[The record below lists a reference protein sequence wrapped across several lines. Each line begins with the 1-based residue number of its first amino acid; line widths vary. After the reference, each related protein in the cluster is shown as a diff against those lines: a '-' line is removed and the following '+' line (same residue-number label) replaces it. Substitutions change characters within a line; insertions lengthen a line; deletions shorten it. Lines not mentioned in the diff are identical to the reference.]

1 MLTSDTPSL
10 MWIYKISIANIQQ
23 QVDIKFG
30 KKKIKKKNPTMW
42 HAITNGVLKFQAY
55 DMPFIVAAKPLT
67 KI

>member
-23 QVDIKFG
+23 QVDIIFG
-30 KKKIKKKNPTMW
+30 KKKKNPTMW